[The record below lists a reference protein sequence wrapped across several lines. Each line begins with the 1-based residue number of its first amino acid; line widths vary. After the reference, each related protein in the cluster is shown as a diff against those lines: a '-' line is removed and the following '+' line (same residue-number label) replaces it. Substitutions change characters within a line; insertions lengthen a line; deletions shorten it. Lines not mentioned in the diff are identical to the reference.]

1 MAEQPPDEKRPR
13 GRRRFVLLVA
23 GLGTIGVLA
32 LGARF
37 VGSVF
42 GGESTDD
49 AFVEG
54 HVALIGAEV
63 SGRVIEVTVEDND
76 RVQAGQL
83 LVRLDPAEYEARV
96 AKARADLD
104 AATNREHAAH
114 ASAASAEADG
124 RAAETDLWRAKQ
136 DVERMQSLFDRGVA
150 SRQQLD
156 EAIAKRDS
164 SLARVAAATDRADS
178 ERAMLGNSAQV
189 KQAEAALQSAEL
201 DLSHTRVV
209 APFDGVVGRKNVELG
224 ALVSPGQPL
233 VAVTAA
239 VPPWVI
245 ANFKE
250 TQIARIRPGAKAE
263 VHVDAFPDFL
273 FKGHVESI
281 AAATGATY
289 ALIPPDNAT
298 GNFTKVVQRV
308 PVKIVLDETSSE
320 PLRVGLSAQVRVV
333 GH

>member
-1 MAEQPPDEKRPR
+1 VADDLPNAKQPR
-13 GRRRFVLLVA
+13 GRRHFVLLVA
-23 GLGTIGVLA
+23 GLGVICVLA

-49 AFVEG
+49 AFLEG

-63 SGRVIEVTVEDND
+63 SGRVIEVAVEDND
-76 RVQAGQL
+76 RVQAGQV

-104 AATNREHAAH
+104 AATNRENAAH
-114 ASAASAEADG
+114 SAAASADADG
-124 RAAETDLWRAKQ
+124 RSAETELWRAKQ
-136 DVERMQSLFDRGVA
+136 DVERVQSLFERGVA

-164 SLARVAAATDRADS
+164 ALAHVSAATNRADS

-189 KQAEAALQSAEL
+189 KQAEAALRSAEL

-209 APFDGVVGRKNVELG
+209 APFDGVIGRKNVELG
-224 ALVSPGQPL
+224 ALVSSGQPL

-250 TQIARIRPGAKAE
+250 TQIARIHPGEKAE
-263 VHVDAFPDFL
+263 VHVDAFPDLL

-308 PVKIVLDETSSE
+308 PVKIVLDEPPSD
-320 PLRVGLSAQVRVV
+320 PLRVGLSAQVRVG

>member
-1 MAEQPPDEKRPR
+1 VAERHPDEKAHRS
-13 GRRRFVLLVA
+13 RRRFVLLVTGIGA
-23 GLGTIGVLA
+23 IGVLA
-32 LGARF
+32 LGARV

-54 HVALIGAEV
+54 HVALVGAEV
-63 SGRVIEVTVEDND
+63 SGRVVEVTVEDND

-104 AATNREHAAH
+104 AATNRETAAQ
-114 ASAASAEADG
+114 AAAASAEADG
-124 RAAETDLWRAKQ
+124 RAAETELRRAKQ
-136 DVERMQSLFDRGVA
+136 DVERVQSLFDRGVA

-164 SLARVAAATDRADS
+164 AQARVAAAANRADS

-189 KQAEAALQSAEL
+189 KQAEAALRSAEL

-209 APFDGVVGRKNVELG
+209 APFDGEIGRKNVELG

-233 VAVTAA
+233 LAVAAS

-250 TQIARIRPGAKAE
+250 TQIARIHPGAKAE
-263 VHVDAFPDFL
+263 VHVDAFPDVL
-273 FKGHVESI
+273 WKGHVDSI

-308 PVKIVLDETSSE
+308 PVKIVLDEPASD
-320 PLRVGLSAQVRVV
+320 PLRVGLSAQVRVG

>member
-1 MAEQPPDEKRPR
+1 VAERHPDEKQRR
-13 GRRRFVLLVA
+13 GRRRFVWLVTGIA
-23 GLGTIGVLA
+23 AIGVLA
-32 LGARF
+32 LGARV

-54 HVALIGAEV
+54 HVALVGAEV
-63 SGRVIEVTVEDND
+63 SGRVVEVTVEDND

-104 AATNREHAAH
+104 AATNRETAAQ
-114 ASAASAEADG
+114 AAAASAEADG
-124 RAAETDLWRAKQ
+124 RAAETELRRAKQ
-136 DVERMQSLFDRGVA
+136 DVERVQSLFDRGVA

-156 EAIAKRDS
+156 EATAKRDS
-164 SLARVAAATDRADS
+164 AQARVAAAANRADS

-189 KQAEAALQSAEL
+189 KQAEAALRSAEL

-209 APFDGVVGRKNVELG
+209 APFDGEIGRKNVELG

-233 VAVTAA
+233 LAVAAA

-263 VHVDAFPDFL
+263 VRVDAFPDVL
-273 FKGHVESI
+273 WKGHVDSI

-308 PVKIVLDETSSE
+308 PVKIVLDEPASD
-320 PLRVGLSAQVRVV
+320 PLRVGLSAQVRVG

>member
-1 MAEQPPDEKRPR
+1 VAERHSDEKLHR
-13 GRRRFVLLVA
+13 GRRRFVWLVTGIGA
-23 GLGTIGVLA
+23 IGVLA
-32 LGARF
+32 LGARV

-54 HVALIGAEV
+54 HVALVGAEV
-63 SGRVIEVTVEDND
+63 SGRVVEVTVEDND

-104 AATNREHAAH
+104 AATNREAA
-114 ASAASAEADG
+114 AQAAAASAEADG
-124 RAAETDLWRAKQ
+124 RAAETELRRAKQ
-136 DVERMQSLFDRGVA
+136 DVERVQSLFDRGVA

-156 EAIAKRDS
+156 DAIAKRDS
-164 SLARVAAATDRADS
+164 AQARVAAAANRADS

-189 KQAEAALQSAEL
+189 KQAEAALRSTEL

-209 APFDGVVGRKNVELG
+209 APFDGEIGRKNVELG
-224 ALVSPGQPL
+224 ALVSPSQPL
-233 VAVTAA
+233 LAVAAA

-263 VHVDAFPDFL
+263 VHVDAFPDVL
-273 FKGHVESI
+273 WKGHVDSI

-308 PVKIVLDETSSE
+308 PVKIVLDEPSSD
-320 PLRVGLSAQVRVV
+320 PLRVGLSAQVRVG

>member
-1 MAEQPPDEKRPR
+1 VAEPPQGDKQPRA
-13 GRRRFVLLVA
+13 RRRFVLLVA
-23 GLGTIGVLA
+23 GLGAIGVLA

-37 VGSVF
+37 VGSIF

-54 HVALIGAEV
+54 HVALVGAEV
-63 SGRVIEVTVEDND
+63 SGRVIEVAVEDND
-76 RVQAGQL
+76 SIRAGQV

-104 AATNREHAAH
+104 AATNRERAAH
-114 ASAASAEADG
+114 SAAASADADG
-124 RAAETDLWRAKQ
+124 RAAETELWRAKQ
-136 DVERMQSLFDRGVA
+136 DVQRVQSLLDRGVA

-164 SLARVAAATDRADS
+164 ALARVSAAENRADS

-189 KQAEAALQSAEL
+189 KQAEAALRSAEL

-209 APFDGVVGRKNVELG
+209 APFDGVIGRKNVELG
-224 ALVSPGQPL
+224 ALVSSGQPL
-233 VAVTAA
+233 LAVAAA
-239 VPPWVI
+239 VAPWVI

-263 VHVDAFPDFL
+263 VHVDAFPDVL
-273 FKGHVESI
+273 WKGHVDSI

-308 PVKIVLDETSSE
+308 PVKIVLDDPASG
-320 PLRVGLSAQVRVV
+320 PLRVGLSAQVRVG

>member
-1 MAEQPPDEKRPR
+1 MAERPPTPKPLH
-13 GRRRFVLLVA
+13 GRRLVLFVA
-23 GLGTIGVLA
+23 GLGVVGVLV

-37 VGSVF
+37 VGTVF

-54 HVALIGAEV
+54 HVALVGAEV
-63 SGRVIEVTVEDND
+63 SGRVIEVAVEDND
-76 RVQAGQL
+76 RVRAGQV
-83 LVRLDPAEYEARV
+83 LVRLDAAEYEARV
-96 AKARADLD
+96 AKAQADLD
-104 AATNREHAAH
+104 AATNRETAAH
-114 ASAASAEADG
+114 SAAASAEADG
-124 RAAETDLWRAKQ
+124 RVAATELWRAKQ
-136 DVERMQSLFDRGVA
+136 DVERVQSLFERGVA

-156 EAIAKRDS
+156 DAVAKRDS
-164 SLARVAAATDRADS
+164 AVARVAAATNRADS

-189 KQAEAALQSAEL
+189 KQAEAALRSAEL
-201 DLSHTRVV
+201 DLSHTQVV
-209 APFDGVVGRKNVELG
+209 APFDGVIGRKNVERG
-224 ALVSPGQPL
+224 ALVGPGQPL

-263 VHVDAFPDFL
+263 VHVDAFPDVL
-273 FKGHVESI
+273 WKGHVDSI

-308 PVKIVLDETSSE
+308 PVKIVLDEPATD
-320 PLRVGLSAQVRVV
+320 PLRVGLSAQVRVG

>member
-1 MAEQPPDEKRPR
+1 MAERPPEEKGPR
-13 GRRRFVLLVA
+13 GRRRFILLVA

-37 VGSVF
+37 VGSIF

-54 HVALIGAEV
+54 HVALVGAEV
-63 SGRVIEVTVEDND
+63 PGRVIEVSVEDND
-76 RVQAGQL
+76 RVRAGQV

-96 AKARADLD
+96 AKAKADLD
-104 AATNREHAAH
+104 AAMNRERAAH
-114 ASAASAEADG
+114 SAAASAEADG
-124 RAAETDLWRAKQ
+124 RAAETELWRAKQ
-136 DVERMQSLFDRGVA
+136 DVERIQSLFDRGVA

-164 SLARVAAATDRADS
+164 ALARISAAENRADS
-178 ERAMLGNSAQV
+178 ERAMLGNSAPV
-189 KQAEAALQSAEL
+189 KQAEAALRSAEL
-201 DLSHTRVV
+201 DLSHTQVA
-209 APFDGVVGRKNVELG
+209 APFDGVIGRKNVELG

-233 VAVTAA
+233 LAVAAA

-250 TQIARIRPGAKAE
+250 TQIARIHPGAKAE
-263 VHVDAFPDFL
+263 VHVDAFPDVL
-273 FKGHVESI
+273 WKGHVESI
-281 AAATGATY
+281 AAATGAVY

-298 GNFTKVVQRV
+298 GTFTKVVQRV
-308 PVKIVLDETSSE
+308 PVKIVLDEPATD
-320 PLRVGLSAQVRVV
+320 PLRVGLSAQVRVG

>member
-1 MAEQPPDEKRPR
+1 VASNSDEEKPTR
-13 GRRRFVLLVA
+13 GHRRLVLLVA
-23 GLGTIGVLA
+23 GLGVVGVLA

-63 SGRVIEVTVEDND
+63 SGRVIEIGVEDND
-76 RVQAGQL
+76 RVQAGQV
-83 LVRLDPAEYEARV
+83 LVRLDPSEYEARV
-96 AKARADLD
+96 AKVRADLD
-104 AATNREHAAH
+104 AATNRESAAH
-114 ASAASAEADG
+114 SAAASADADG
-124 RAAETDLWRAKQ
+124 RGAETELWRAKQ
-136 DVERMQSLFDRGVA
+136 DVERIQSLYDRGVA

-156 EAIAKRDS
+156 DAIAKRDS
-164 SLARVAAATDRADS
+164 AMAHVSSAENRAES

-189 KQAEAALQSAEL
+189 KQAEAALRSAEL
-201 DLSHTRVV
+201 DLAHTRVV
-209 APFDGVVGRKNVELG
+209 APFDGVIGRKNVELG

-233 VAVTAA
+233 LAVTAS

-263 VHVDAFPDFL
+263 VRVDAFPDVL
-273 FKGHVESI
+273 FKGHVDSI

-308 PVKIVLDETSSE
+308 PVKIVLDDLPND

-333 GH
+333 SR